1 MPSMMI
7 TLTIT
12 AKVFHIFKSLF
23 YLQHSTNSSPNEL
36 ALWKIL
42 PPKIKEVKKGE
53 REL

>member
-42 PPKIKEVKKGE
+42 SPKIKEVKKGE